1 MKEKT
6 MADYKF
12 FVDERHLN
20 KIKILSD
27 INGKVEKIIAYMV
40 SGETQLVIEEV
51 QDLNKNYPLK
61 SDLMSVIKVIDREII
76 QKKNFYFESEYPEP
90 ILTSIDIACLI
101 IHEVYGDNFINGYE
115 IKNELVILF

>member
-1 MKEKT
+1 MT
-6 MADYKF
+6 DYKF
-12 FVDERHLN
+12 FVDESHLN

-27 INGKVEKIIAYMV
+27 INGKVEKIIAYMI
-40 SGETQLVIEEV
+40 SGEAQLVLEAV

-61 SDLMSVIKVIDREII
+61 SDLISVIKVIDSEII

-101 IHEVYGDNFINGYE
+101 MHEVYGDNFINGYE
-115 IKNELVILF
+115 IKNELIILY